1 MTKGI
6 VSRFILMLASMTFI
20 SLSHA
25 AVGDDDVL
33 KAREA
38 FDKENVAALS
48 TYADKLQ
55 AQQHILAPYA
65 QYWLLRLKLDETD
78 NQTIS
83 NFLAQHADYAFEHR
97 LRGEFLKKLG
107 KSKEWEQF
115 SNEYALYK
123 SDNAAV
129 DCYAAE
135 AYHLRPN
142 TGTLGFAKKLW
153 LSGKERPSDCDRLF
167 AQLQSSGIVDEEA
180 IWQRFRMAL
189 GSNNVSLAQS
199 IAKRS
204 PNYQSSQQ
212 KLISQ
217 VSKSPEDV
225 LKKNQ
230 ITFKSRFGR
239 ELNLYALISLAKQD
253 SLNAL
258 SKFKKIQ
265 NDFNVDEQGYFY
277 SMLGLH
283 AAKRH
288 EVEAQEWFYK
298 ADFDTLDDEQISW
311 FARAALRQ
319 QDWVG
324 LLTIIDKM
332 PALIANE
339 ARWRYWKA
347 RALMANNAQ
356 NEEAI
361 GILTGLAPERH
372 YYGWLAQDELKKI
385 KIPTLSFYNPTHQE
399 VNHIGSLAGVKRAE
413 ALLAL
418 DLRWEGKSEWEKA
431 VEGFSD
437 KELIA
442 AAEFANRK
450 QWYDLAIN
458 TADKTTD
465 LHDFSLRY
473 LMPYKGLMKKAAE
486 SQNVDETWVHGI
498 TRQESRFMHYAKS
511 HVGAAGLMQLMP
523 TTARWAAKRA
533 GVNGYKTSM
542 IHDLDTNVTIGTYY
556 LRHTLD
562 VLSGNKVMATAGY
575 NAGPSR
581 ARKWQANQP
590 LEGAIYAETI
600 PFNETRN
607 YVQRVMANTH
617 MYAQQLGNNHLTLK
631 HRMGTIP
638 ARASISA
645 SN

>member
-1 MTKGI
+1 MTKRL
-6 VSRFILMLASMTFI
+6 VSRFILLLASMTFI

-25 AVGDDDVL
+25 AIGDDDVL

-38 FDKENVAALS
+38 FDKENSVALT
-48 TYADKLQ
+48 TYASKLQ

-65 QYWLLRLKLDETD
+65 QYWLMQLKLDEMD

-83 NFLAQHADYAFEHR
+83 SFLAQHADYAFEHR

-107 KSKEWEQF
+107 KNKDWEQF
-115 SNEYALYK
+115 LSEYALYV
-123 SDNAAV
+123 SDNVAV

-135 AYHLRPN
+135 AYHARPN
-142 TGTLGFAKKLW
+142 TGTLDFAKTLW
-153 LSGKERPSDCDRLF
+153 LSAKERPSDCDRLF
-167 AQLQSSGIVDEEA
+167 DQLQSSGIVDEEA

-189 GSNNVSLAQS
+189 GSNHVGLAQS

-204 PNYQSSQQ
+204 QYFQSNQQ
-212 KLISQ
+212 KLINQ
-217 VSKSPEDV
+217 VSKSPEAM

-230 ITFKSRFGR
+230 ISFKSRFGR
-239 ELNLYALISLAKQD
+239 ELNLYVLISLAKQD
-253 SLNAL
+253 TWQAL
-258 SKFKKIQ
+258 AEYKKIQ
-265 NDFNVDEQGYFY
+265 DKFNADEQSYFY
-277 SMLGLH
+277 GMLGLY

-288 EVEAQEWFYK
+288 EPEAQEWFYK
-298 ADFDTLDDEQISW
+298 ADFNTLDDDQISW

-324 LLTIIDKM
+324 LLTVIDRM
-332 PALIANE
+332 PSLIANE

-347 RALMANNAQ
+347 RALIATNQQ

-361 GILTGLAPERH
+361 GMLTSLAPERH

-385 KIPTLSFYNPTHQE
+385 KMPTLSFYNPTHQE
-399 VNHIGSLAGVKRAE
+399 VNHIGSLDGVKRTE

-418 DLRWEGKSEWEKA
+418 DLRWEGKSEWAKT

-437 KELIA
+437 KELLA

-473 LMPYKGLMKKAAE
+473 LMPYKGLMKKAAN
-486 SQNVDETWVHGI
+486 SQNIDETWVHGI

-533 GVNGYKTSM
+533 GVNNYNRSM

-562 VLSGNKVMATAGY
+562 VMNGNKVMATAGY

-581 ARKWQANQP
+581 AKRWQANLP

-617 MYAQQLGNNHLTLK
+617 MYAQQLGNSHLTLK